1 MEPGAIILLLA
12 VILLIAMFVARPF
25 WGKRRILTVSAEE
38 HEISS
43 LLAER
48 DRLLTALQ
56 ELDFDH
62 TLGKIPAEDY
72 PGMRAGLLQN
82 ASNTLRRLDVLQ
94 PQSAG
99 AGSDAEGRVEAV
111 IAARRADASAEK
123 PAPVAMDDEDLE
135 ELVAA
140 RRAERKEKA
149 AGFCPQ
155 CGKPIVRSDRFCP
168 HCGKSIQ

>member
-1 MEPGAIILLLA
+1 MEPGAIFLLVVV
-12 VILLIAMFVARPF
+12 VILIAMFVARPF
-25 WGKRRILTVSAEE
+25 WGKRRILTVSTEE
-38 HEISS
+38 HETSS

-62 TLGKIPAEDY
+62 TLGKIPSEDY

-82 ASNTLRRLDVLQ
+82 ASETLRRLDVLQ

-99 AGSDAEGRVEAV
+99 AGSDAESRVEAV
-111 IAARRADASAEK
+111 IAARRADASGEK
-123 PAPVAMDDEDLE
+123 PAPAVLADEDLE

-155 CGKPIVRSDRFCP
+155 CGKPVVRSDRFCP